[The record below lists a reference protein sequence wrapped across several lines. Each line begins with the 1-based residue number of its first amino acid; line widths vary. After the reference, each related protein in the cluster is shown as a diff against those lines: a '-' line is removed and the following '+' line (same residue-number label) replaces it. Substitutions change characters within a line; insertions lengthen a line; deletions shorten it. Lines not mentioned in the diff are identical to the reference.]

1 MANFT
6 KGQTVKVNTVV
17 PSGPVEAYRMDE
29 DGVIY
34 CLISW
39 IDENG
44 AAQNRWFREDVLV
57 AV

>member
-29 DGVIY
+29 DGIIY

-39 IDENG
+39 INEDGNT
-44 AAQNRWFREDVLV
+44 QNRWFREDILT

>member
-6 KGQTVKVNTVV
+6 KGQAVKVNTVV

-39 IDENG
+39 VDEEG
-44 AAQNRWFREDVLV
+44 DAQNRWFREDVLV

>member
-39 IDENG
+39 VDENG
-44 AAQNRWFREDVLV
+44 ATQNRWFREDVLV
-57 AV
+57 AG

>member
-44 AAQNRWFREDVLV
+44 ATQNRWFREDVLV

>member
-44 AAQNRWFREDVLV
+44 ATQNRWFREDVLV
-57 AV
+57 AG

>member
-6 KGQTVKVNTVV
+6 KGQTVKVNAII

-39 IDENG
+39 VDEAG
-44 AAQNRWFREDVLV
+44 STQNRWFREDILI
-57 AV
+57 AA

>member
-39 IDENG
+39 VDENG
-44 AAQNRWFREDVLV
+44 ATQNRWFREDLLV
-57 AV
+57 SG

>member
-44 AAQNRWFREDVLV
+44 ATQNRWFREDLLV
-57 AV
+57 AG